1 MIERKM
7 IKILGGTFTMG
18 ASDDDSEAFDS
29 EKPQHQVTVGD
40 FEIENMV
47 VTNQLWHEVMG
58 GKAPSPEEADLPKV
72 YVSWVEGA
80 KFMNARSVKDGY
92 EPVYT
97 FNKDGTVTE
106 SATAN
111 GYRYPSEE
119 EWEYAARAGTTG
131 SRYGKLEDIAVFDTD
146 RIKPVATKQANAW
159 GLYDMLGLVWEWTGS
174 VYESYADK
182 IAKREAK

>member
-18 ASDDDSEAFDS
+18 ASDDDSEAFAS
-29 EKPQHQVTVGD
+29 EKPAHEVTVGD
-40 FEIENMV
+40 FEIENLV
-47 VTNQLWHEVMG
+47 VTNQLWFEVMG
-58 GKAPSPEEADLPKV
+58 GEAPSPEDANLPKV
-72 YVSWVEGA
+72 HVSWIEGA
-80 KFMNARSVKDGY
+80 KFMNARSVKEGY

-97 FNKDGTVTE
+97 FSENGTVTE

-111 GYRYPSEE
+111 GYRFPTEE

-131 SRYGKLEDIAVFDTD
+131 PRYGKLEDIAVYDCD
-146 RIKPVATKQANAW
+146 KIKPVATKLPNAW
-159 GLYDMLGLVWEWTGS
+159 GLYDMIGLVWEWTGS
-174 VYESYADK
+174 VYESYNDK